1 MSQKVSTSID
11 LGDGRAISIETGQLA
26 KQADGSALIRM
37 GDAMLLATVVSSNEI
52 KESQDFFPLTVE
64 YQEKYAGAGRIP
76 GGFFKREGRAGNHE
90 ILTMRMVDRVL
101 RPLFPS
107 DYFAETQVIIS
118 MISADK
124 NVMTDALAGLAAS
137 TALMLSD
144 IPFSGPISE
153 TRVALIDGKH
163 VINPS
168 REQMEMATLEIM
180 VGATKENVMMVEGE
194 MKEVSETELIDAIA
208 AGHEAIKKQCDAQM
222 ELKKLAGIGDEVRE
236 YEAKEGDEEMQKKLD
251 TAVRDK
257 VYEVAKS
264 ALPKAE
270 RSAAFKK
277 IKDDYIE
284 SLPED
289 PEEELDTKLLG
300 EYYHDIEKEV
310 IRKMILED
318 RIRLDGRKMD
328 EVRELSIEVDY
339 LPSAHGSA
347 LFTRGETQSLS
358 TTTLGTKLDRQIID
372 TALESGYSKFL
383 LHYNFPPF
391 STGEA
396 KMLRGVSRRE
406 VGHGNLALRSL
417 KQVLPPEEENFYT
430 IRVVSDILESNGS
443 SSMATVCAGSLS
455 LMDAGIKITGN
466 VAGIAMGLI
475 SDSET
480 GKNAILT
487 DILGDEDHLGD
498 MDFKVTGTSKGICAC
513 QMDIKIDGLSN
524 ELLADA
530 LNQAKTARLFIL
542 DAMNK
547 VMSEPRAELK
557 PNTPRVEKVIIP
569 KEFIGTI
576 IGPGGKEIQELQKET
591 DTIIFIEEIDEKG
604 EVTITGKTSESVE
617 KVLKRISGLTAV
629 PEINEVYE
637 GTIKSIMPYGA
648 FVEIMPGKEGL
659 LHISEISWKRLES
672 MDGLFNVGD
681 LVKVKLLDIDSR
693 NGKFKLSRK
702 VLLEKNGE

>member
-396 KMLRGVSRRE
+396 KMLRGVRRRE